1 MLNIAELLLLGSCVG
16 FLSGFFGI
24 GGGTVLVPALMLMGF
39 AIKDAIGI
47 SSMQMVFSS
56 IFGSYLNRKNRSLDL
71 RMGLIIGSGGFVGA
85 IFSGFMA
92 TKMDDALLESI
103 FLLFAIFALVRLF
116 IQPKTPK
123 KQREVS
129 EWILFVLGIF
139 LGVAGMLVGVG
150 GSILLVP
157 ILVGFLHIDIKRA
170 VSSGL
175 FFVVFSSISGFASH
189 YISRGVDLH
198 SGIVV
203 GLSSLAGVYLGII
216 LKERV
221 SVLLQRRLLVLFY
234 LIIVIYLL
242 FRLF

>member
-1 MLNIAELLLLGSCVG
+1 MLNIAELLFLGSCVG

>member
-1 MLNIAELLLLGSCVG
+1 MLNIAELLFLGSCVG

-203 GLSSLAGVYLGII
+203 GLSSLVGVYLGII

>member
-216 LKERV
+216 LKVRV